1 MQQSKLSKIFTRQ
14 MLSAM
19 SALQTFNVQMKEK
32 NIATA
37 VTDVMNL
44 RWYGTSPYYCD
55 VFPILTTNL

>member
-14 MLSAM
+14 M
-19 SALQTFNVQMKEK
+19 ALQTFNVQMKEK
-32 NIATA
+32 NIATV

-44 RWYGTSPYYCD
+44 RWYGKSPYYCD

>member
-32 NIATA
+32 NIATV
-37 VTDVMNL
+37 VTDL
-44 RWYGTSPYYCD
+44 
-55 VFPILTTNL
+55 

>member
-14 MLSAM
+14 M
-19 SALQTFNVQMKEK
+19 ALQTFNVQMKEK
-32 NIATA
+32 NIATV

-44 RWYGTSPYYCD
+44 RWYVTSPYYCD